1 MNIENPKYNFAL
13 VREMLRAPEIIRSFN
28 FDQVGKIVASVK
40 QTGRLF
46 CTGEGSSRIFPSKRL
61 IASMH
66 TRGMPF
72 PIVTE
77 GGRQSLEYDLSGWT
91 VMGASNSGQTK
102 ELICLI
108 EKLIGENHKHIFGL
122 TATPGSKLTQVAES
136 IVLSCGKEEAVA
148 ATMSVVEQALV
159 YQAIEVG
166 LTDCKCGCVS
176 RKQEAGKLAAD
187 VLAAEYDAEL
197 IAKFVAA
204 PVIYLA
210 GRNTGVAEELALKT
224 NEITRKP
231 SQYLEGTIVVHG
243 IEEVMN
249 PQDVVVLI
257 EPFEQDM
264 EFYKKNLVDGVG
276 MTVVAISSKPT
287 LFPTIAVP
295 TLKRQEREQSS
306 CDPQY
311 DEYFQLLAGWNL
323 LVQTGIACG
332 IDIDKPK
339 RARKVGNAY

>member
-1 MNIENPKYNFAL
+1 MNLQDPKYNFAL
-13 VREMLRAPEIIRSFN
+13 VREMLRAPEIISSFN
-28 FDQVGKIVASVK
+28 IDQTDKVVASIK
-40 QTGRLF
+40 QTGQLF

-61 IASMH
+61 IASMLK
-66 TRGMPF
+66 RGMVF
-72 PIVTE
+72 HLATE
-77 GGRQSLEYDLSGWT
+77 GGRQALEYDLADRT

-102 ELICLI
+102 ELVVLFETLI
-108 EKLIGENHKHIFGL
+108 QKNHKHLFGL

-136 IVLSCGKEEAVA
+136 IVLACGKEEAVA

-166 LTDCKCGCVS
+166 LSGCTCAS
-176 RKQEAGKLAAD
+176 NKQEAGKLAAD
-187 VLAAEYDAEL
+187 VLAVEYDAGL
-197 IAKFVAA
+197 IAKVAAA

-210 GRNTGVAEELALKT
+210 GRNNGVAEELALKT
-224 NEITRKP
+224 NEITRKR

-249 PQDVVVLI
+249 PEDVVVLI

-276 MTVVAISSKPT
+276 MTVIAISSKST
-287 LFPTIAVP
+287 LFPTISLP
-295 TLKRQEREQSS
+295 TLK
-306 CDPQY
+306 CY

-323 LVQTGIACG
+323 LVQTGVASG

-339 RARKVGNAY
+339 RARKIGNAY

>member
-1 MNIENPKYNFAL
+1 MNTQDSKYNFAL
-13 VREMLRAPEIIRSFN
+13 VREMLRAPEIISSFN
-28 FDQVGKIVASVK
+28 FGQVGKIVASVK

-46 CTGEGSSRIFPSKRL
+46 CTGEGSSRIFPSKRF
-61 IASMH
+61 IAAMLG
-66 TRGMPF
+66 RGLSF
-72 PIVTE
+72 QLATE
-77 GGRQSLEYDLSGWT
+77 GGRQSLDYDLADWT

-108 EKLIGENHKHIFGL
+108 EQLLEKNHKHVFGL

-136 IVLSCGKEEAVA
+136 IVLGCGKEEAVA

-159 YQAIEVG
+159 YQAIEIG
-166 LTDCKCGCVS
+166 LAECTCGCAS
-176 RKQEAGKLAAD
+176 RQQEAGQLAAG
-187 VLAAEYDAEL
+187 VLAAEYDAAL
-197 IAKFVAA
+197 IAKVAAA
-204 PVIYLA
+204 PVIYVA
-210 GRNTGVAEELALKT
+210 GRNNGVAEELALKT
-224 NEITRKP
+224 NEITRKRC
-231 SQYLEGTIVVHG
+231 QYLEGTIVVHG

-249 PQDVVVLI
+249 PEDVVVLI
-257 EPFEQDM
+257 EPFGQDM

-276 MTVVAISSKPT
+276 MTVIAISSKPT
-287 LFPTIAVP
+287 LFPTIAIP
-295 TLKRQEREQSS
+295 TLK
-306 CDPQY
+306 CY